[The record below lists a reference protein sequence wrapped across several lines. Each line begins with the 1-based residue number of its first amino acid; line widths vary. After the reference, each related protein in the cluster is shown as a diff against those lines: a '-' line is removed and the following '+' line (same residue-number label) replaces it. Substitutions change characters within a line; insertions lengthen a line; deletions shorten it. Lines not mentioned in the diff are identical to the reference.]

1 MTRFC
6 GCVRRCGAL
15 VYLWKCWDSKHGGLS
30 RSLDISVPVGG
41 ADILFR
47 SILLQ
52 DYMLLAVTG
61 LYVRSNGLPNE
72 RDFTP

>member
-1 MTRFC
+1 MS
-6 GCVRRCGAL
+6 CVAELGFIYGNAGILSR
-15 VYLWKCWDSKHGGLS
+15 GLS
-30 RSLDISVPVGG
+30 RRSLDRSVPVGG
-41 ADILFR
+41 VDILFR

-61 LYVRSNGLPNE
+61 LYIRSNGLPNQ